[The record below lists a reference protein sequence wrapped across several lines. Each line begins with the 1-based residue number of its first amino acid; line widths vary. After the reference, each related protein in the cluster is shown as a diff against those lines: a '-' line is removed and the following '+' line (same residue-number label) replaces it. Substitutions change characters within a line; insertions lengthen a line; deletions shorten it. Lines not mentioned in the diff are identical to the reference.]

1 MARRGVTWTQSRSV
15 KGPVGPVMEM
25 YQMLW
30 TVQVTGLG
38 KMLLPLRWTVEL
50 REGSRLSLQALW
62 RDEAGGG

>member
-1 MARRGVTWTQSRSV
+1 
-15 KGPVGPVMEM
+15 MEM